1 MHAHSLIAPV
11 KPYSDVALDLA
22 GLVLGEMPLDELP
35 TQVDELVHHVA
46 QLMEQVHLVF
56 LWEQRETELGWATPA
71 SAPRAD
77 GHEEGQENQKL
88 QHFLA
93 WLRQLAP
100 LVSEWGRNQREQRS
114 AH

>member
-22 GLVLGEMPLDELP
+22 GLVLGEVALDELP

-56 LWEQRETELGWATPA
+56 LWEQRETELGWATPPD
-71 SAPRAD
+71 APRAD
-77 GHEEGQENQKL
+77 GREEG
-88 QHFLA
+88 
-93 WLRQLAP
+93 RLAP
-100 LVSEWGRNQREQRS
+100 LASE
-114 AH
+114 